1 MLGVYGNSIPPIFAS
16 SLFGPARNSVMYFGG
31 TNILKGSVI
40 IKVEKLVE
48 DATYNQ
54 LLRLVENTQNTKA
67 PI

>member
-1 MLGVYGNSIPPIFAS
+1 MLTGE
-16 SLFGPARNSVMYFGG
+16 SLPVQKIEGSYIFGG